1 MSTSINPTATA
12 SAGGTVLISETV
24 PIDGD
29 CTGVR
34 WRATDTSTLARLIA
48 MMAMGQAAYAAHIL
62 ATLSPAGPKIN
73 TAELRAEAKI
83 KLTVEESSKKPR
95 SGYPRV
101 QRDGLI
107 FEAISWLV
115 ARQTHPSGLLKA
127 PHVSATTQ
135 GLDGL
140 MIELNAGK
148 TGVARTTIF
157 EDKCTDD
164 PRKTFLGK
172 VLPEFKKRHNN
183 ERSAEIISAAVAL
196 IQTAGLDEVTATE
209 FAAAVTDQSL
219 RHYRASFAV
228 DVDSEAERKK
238 LFADY
243 KRISDIQAEQRIGA
257 TLVVPPK
264 MRNWFDALANEA
276 LAYLASLDGA

>member
-1 MSTSINPTATA
+1 MSTKTKLPTAV
-12 SAGGTVLISETV
+12 SAGKAVLTAEEV

-34 WRATDTSTLARLIA
+34 WRATDTSALARLIA

-62 ATLSPAGPKIN
+62 ATLSPGDPKIN
-73 TAELRAEAKI
+73 TAKLRAEARI
-83 KLTVEESSKKPR
+83 KLTVEEPARTPR
-95 SGYPRV
+95 GGYPRW

-115 ARQTHPSGLLKA
+115 ARQTHPAGLLKA
-127 PHVSATTQ
+127 PHGSATTQ

-140 MIELNAGK
+140 MIELNQDK
-148 TGVARTTIF
+148 TGIARTTIF

-164 PRKTFLGK
+164 PRSTFLGK

-228 DVDSEAERKK
+228 DLDGEADRKK

-243 KRISDIQAEQRIGA
+243 NMITNVKAEQRIGA

-264 MRNWFDALANEA
+264 MRDWFDALANEA
-276 LAYLASLDGA
+276 LAYLATLDGA

>member
-1 MSTSINPTATA
+1 MQATMKPTAAA
-12 SAGGTVLISETV
+12 SACKTVLSCEKV

-29 CTGVR
+29 CTGER
-34 WRATDTSTLARLIA
+34 WRATNSSTIARLIA

-62 ATLSPAGPKIN
+62 ATMLPASPKIN
-73 TAELRAEAKI
+73 TAQLRAEAKI
-83 KLTVEESSKKPR
+83 KLTLEEPAKKPR
-95 SGYPRV
+95 GGYPRV

-115 ARQTHPSGLLKA
+115 ARQTHPTGLLKA

-140 MIELNAGK
+140 MIELNADK
-148 TGVARTTIF
+148 TGIVRTTVF

-164 PRKTFLGK
+164 PRGTFLRK

-209 FAAAVTDQSL
+209 FAAAVTNQSL

-243 KRISDIQAEQRIGA
+243 NRIDNITAKQRIGA
-257 TLVVPPK
+257 TLVVAPK
-264 MRNWFDALANEA
+264 MRDWFDALANEA

>member
-1 MSTSINPTATA
+1 MSTKTKPTPAA
-12 SAGGTVLISETV
+12 SAGKTVLTTEAV
-24 PIDGD
+24 PVDGD
-29 CTGVR
+29 CTGMR
-34 WRATDTSTLARLIA
+34 WRATDTSALARLIA
-48 MMAMGQAAYAAHIL
+48 IMAMGQAAYAAHIL
-62 ATLSPAGPKIN
+62 ATLSPAGPKIS
-73 TAELRAEAKI
+73 TAQLRAEAKI
-83 KLTVEESSKKPR
+83 KLTVEEPAKKLR
-95 SGYPRV
+95 GGYPKW

-107 FEAISWLV
+107 FESISWLV
-115 ARQTHPSGLLKA
+115 ARQTHPAGLLKA

-140 MIELNAGK
+140 MIELTANK
-148 TGVARTTIF
+148 TGIARTTIF
-157 EDKCTDD
+157 EDKCSDD
-164 PRKTFLGK
+164 PRGTFLGK

-219 RHYRASFAV
+219 RNYRASFAV
-228 DVDSEAERKK
+228 DVDSDADRKK

-243 KRISDIQAEQRIGA
+243 NRITNVTAEQRIGA

>member
-1 MSTSINPTATA
+1 MPAKTKSTAAA
-12 SAGGTVLISETV
+12 SASKTVLTSETV
-24 PIDGD
+24 PIDGH

-62 ATLSPAGPKIN
+62 STLSPAGPKIN
-73 TAELRAEAKI
+73 TAQLRAEAKI
-83 KLTVEESSKKPR
+83 KLTVEEPPKKPR
-95 SGYPRV
+95 GGYPRW

-115 ARQTHPSGLLKA
+115 ARQTHPAGLLKA
-127 PHVSATTQ
+127 PHVSSTTQ

-140 MIELNAGK
+140 MIELNPGK
-148 TGVARTTIF
+148 TGIARTTIF

-164 PRKTFLGK
+164 ARSTFLGK

-196 IQTAGLDEVTATE
+196 IQTVGLDEVTATE

-228 DVDSEAERKK
+228 DVDNEAERKK

-243 KRISDIQAEQRIGA
+243 NKIDNVKAEQRIGA

-264 MRNWFDALANEA
+264 MRKWFDTLANEA
-276 LAYLASLDGA
+276 LAYLSSLDGA